1 MTREVTTTGLSQP
14 AFENDWTP
22 DRTQPSN
29 GDQFE
34 DRRYSAES
42 WTGIRRQRSEG
53 VRCPKRACRAGKC
66 EGSFYFVQ
74 TRGENGKTNQDCA
87 GEFLFIYVYQ
97 LELGVYNDE
106 LATQ

>member
-1 MTREVTTTGLSQP
+1 MTREVTTMGLSQP

-22 DRTQPSN
+22 DRTEPSN

-42 WTGIRRQRSEG
+42 WTGIRRQRREG